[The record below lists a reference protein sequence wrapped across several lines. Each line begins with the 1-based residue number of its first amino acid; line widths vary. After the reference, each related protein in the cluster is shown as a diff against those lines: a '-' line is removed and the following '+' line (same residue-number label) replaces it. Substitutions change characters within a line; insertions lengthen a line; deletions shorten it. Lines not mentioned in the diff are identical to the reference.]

1 MSFEPLTVA
10 LLRSKK
16 NYATKENN
24 LSTVVKDA
32 PKKILVIDNQLHNN
46 YLVYINSKL
55 IGPESIKDICEVY
68 GINGWEAGK

>member
-32 PKKILVIDNQLHNN
+32 PKKVLVIEDPQQNN

-55 IGPESIKDICEVY
+55 IGPASIKEIGEVY
-68 GINGWEAGK
+68 GLNGWEAGK